1 MYCTKC
7 GFEIKDGYKFCPKC
21 GTPAYAEKE
30 EPKGE
35 EKNEDVDEVAKE
47 KNSSSA
53 VSEPVVKSIEITKKT
68 AKEKNKSTTKEGY
81 VDSKSLNSCIPN
93 PLIAEEL
100 DIEGIKKK
108 AEQGDKE
115 AMLKQA
121 FRYEM
126 GIGVEMNLAKAE
138 ELYKKID
145 GNDKAYSIDDMPDY
159 LFAVI
164 NNDLNV
170 IDESK

>member
-1 MYCTKC
+1 MFCTKC

-21 GTPAYAEKE
+21 GTPAYVEKE

-35 EKNEDVDEVAKE
+35 VKNEDIAEVTKE
-47 KNSSSA
+47 ANVSSV
-53 VSEPVVKSIEITKKT
+53 VSEPIVKSTEKTKKT
-68 AKEKNKSTTKEGY
+68 TKAKTKSTIKEGR
-81 VDSKSLNSCIPN
+81 VDPKFKHHFIPN

-126 GIGVEMNLAKAE
+126 GIGVDVNLAKAE
-138 ELYKKID
+138 ELYKKAD
-145 GNDKAYSIDDMPDY
+145 GNNEVCSIDDMPDY

>member
-1 MYCTKC
+1 MFCTKC
-7 GFEIKDGYKFCPKC
+7 GFQIKDGYKFCPKC
-21 GTPAYAEKE
+21 GTPAYVEQE
-30 EPKGE
+30 EPKSE
-35 EKNEDVDEVAKE
+35 VKEKEIDEVTKE
-47 KNSSSA
+47 SNVS
-53 VSEPVVKSIEITKKT
+53 VDSEPVVKSSEKEKKT
-68 AKEKNKSTTKEGY
+68 TKAKTKSTIKKGR
-81 VDSKSLNSCIPN
+81 VDSKSMNNYIPN

-108 AEQGDKE
+108 AEQGDKD

-126 GIGVEMNLAKAE
+126 GIGVDMNLAKAE
-138 ELYKKID
+138 ELYKKAD
-145 GNDKAYSIDDMPDY
+145 GNNEVCSIDDMPDY